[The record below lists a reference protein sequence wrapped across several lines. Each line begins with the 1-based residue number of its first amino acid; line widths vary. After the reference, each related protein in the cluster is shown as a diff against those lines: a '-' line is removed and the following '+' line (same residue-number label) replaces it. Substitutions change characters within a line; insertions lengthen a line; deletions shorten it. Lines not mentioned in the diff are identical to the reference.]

1 MSNEMPCHGAEGDE
15 MRQTIARHSRADL
28 EHLLDGQPPRHD
40 ALAQLLTAAL
50 PSPDV
55 VDIAGMDAALAAF
68 TGVSLVPPFPAER
81 SPSMMKTLA
90 AKAMAAK
97 LAIVGGV
104 AAAASVG
111 GVAFA
116 ASTGHLPSPLPHST
130 HAAPSASAHVP
141 ANGTES
147 AATSG
152 SASSKPHPSTTP
164 SPSLVGLCHSWLA
177 RPHTNGSA
185 DTNPAFTVLVT
196 AAGGTASVNS
206 YCTALLAS
214 STPTASTEPGN
225 ADHPTGKPSDVPSN
239 TDHPTGKPSDVPSNT
254 DHPTGKPSNAP
265 GNPSHPTGKPSP
277 SH

>member
-1 MSNEMPCHGAEGDE
+1 MSNTKRRRGAERGE
-15 MRQTIARHSRADL
+15 MRQSTARHSRADL

-40 ALAQLLTAAL
+40 ALAQLLTAAR

-68 TGVSLVPPFPAER
+68 TGVSLVPPCPAER

-104 AAAASVG
+104 AAAATVG

-116 ASTGHLPSPLPHST
+116 ASTGHLPTPLPHSND
-130 HAAPSASAHVP
+130 AAPAASDHAP
-141 ANGTES
+141 ATDAS
-147 AATSG
+147 SG
-152 SASSKPHPSTTP
+152 SASSKSAHSTP

-177 RPHTNGSA
+177 RPHANGSA
-185 DTNPAFTVLVT
+185 DTNPAFTVLVK
-196 AAGGTASVNS
+196 AAGGTDSVRS

-214 STPTASTEPGN
+214 SPPSGAPRNSDN
-225 ADHPTGKPSDVPSN
+225 PTGKPSDVPSN
-239 TDHPTGKPSDVPSNT
+239 SDHPTGKPSDAPGNTNHPTGKPSDVPRNT
-254 DHPTGKPSNAP
+254 KHPTGEPSTP
-265 GNPSHPTGKPSP
+265 PVPSGP
-277 SH
+277 